1 MPESCT
7 CGAQL
12 APDSLF
18 CHKCGKPQREI
29 AAEEPEAPVEVPVV
43 PVAAQPVAA
52 SEAVRVEAPVNF
64 QNQMALK
71 VALLMAVLATPLA
84 SVLPFL
90 NFLAGGFFAVLM
102 YRRRTG
108 QLLNLESGVRL
119 GWITGLLMFVIM
131 VVILALSVGVIA
143 AAGGVA
149 ALPAEMRNTLDPR
162 AREMLKMLQ
171 SAPQMAQLL
180 VMLFVF
186 TTLLSMA
193 GGALG
198 VKLSSRTQ

>member
-18 CHKCGKPQREI
+18 CHKCGKPQRDIVAVEEEQPI
-29 AAEEPEAPVEVPVV
+29 AAIPIPAVMPP
-43 PVAAQPVAA
+43 
-52 SEAVRVEAPVNF
+52 AVRVEPPAVDF
-64 QNQMALK
+64 HNQMALK
-71 VALLMAVLATPLA
+71 IAFLMAVLATPLA
-84 SVLPFL
+84 SLLPFV

-108 QLLNLESGVRL
+108 QLLNLESGVKL
-119 GWITGLLMFVIM
+119 GWITGILMFVIM
-131 VVILALSVGVIA
+131 VVIIAVSMAVIA

-162 AREMLKMLQ
+162 AKEMLKMLQ

-198 VKLSSRTQ
+198 AKLSRRAQ